1 MSLARSRLHRIDPA
15 EQSDSSA
22 WPMVRSPVA
31 TYVGLLYDVAKLVDL
46 DLMLL
51 DRLLNNGELAL
62 VPFKAVDG
70 ASVDFRQ

>member
-1 MSLARSRLHRIDPA
+1 
-15 EQSDSSA
+15 
-22 WPMVRSPVA
+22 MVRSPVA

-62 VPFKAVDG
+62 GHALESDCSAG
-70 ASVDFRQ
+70 SIRCSLDRASDTGFRKVRSSSTT